1 MDNARGTELRG
12 GNVPRAGL
20 ALVLYLE
27 LPEDEVQEWDRRCNV
42 FAVDG
47 ATAGTIRAAL
57 AGATEDSVLGL
68 EDEAARATGLFA
80 NAGPDS
86 QAFAVGIIEALVSL
100 TETNRTALSGFNLY
114 ASTTIEEAQRRLAM
128 TTAGEEGAPLPEEVE
143 SILKACERFLA
154 DRNGLP
160 PR

>member
-1 MDNARGTELRG
+1 MNQARSNELRG
-12 GNVPRAGL
+12 SNVQRTGL

-57 AGATEDSVLGL
+57 ADATEDSVLGL
-68 EDEAARATGLFA
+68 EDEAARATSLFA
-80 NAGPDS
+80 SAGPDS
-86 QAFAVGIIEALVSL
+86 QAFAVGLIEALVSL
-100 TETNRTALSGFNLY
+100 TEINRTALSGFNVY
-114 ASTTIEEAQRRLAM
+114 ASTTIEEAQRRLTAI
-128 TTAGEEGAPLPEEVE
+128 TAGEDEVPLPEEVE
-143 SILKACERFLA
+143 CILKACERFLA